1 MKKTA
6 NLQNT
11 QLNEGID
18 NLSGINWS
26 FVLQGA
32 ITVLAVLAMV
42 AFWGTF
48 AYSMIA
54 GNVKLAMAFGQI
66 IAAMVAVAVPI
77 MIIQKLLQ
85 FFTK

>member
-1 MKKTA
+1 
-6 NLQNT
+6 
-11 QLNEGID
+11 
-18 NLSGINWS
+18 
-26 FVLQGA
+26 
-32 ITVLAVLAMV
+32 MV

-66 IAAMVAVAVPI
+66 IAAMVGVTVPI
-77 MIIQKLLQ
+77 MIIQKLRQ